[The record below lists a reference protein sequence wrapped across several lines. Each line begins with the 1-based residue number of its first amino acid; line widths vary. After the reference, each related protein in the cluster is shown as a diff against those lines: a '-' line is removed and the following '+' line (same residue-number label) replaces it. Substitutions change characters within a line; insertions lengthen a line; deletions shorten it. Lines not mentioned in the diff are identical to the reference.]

1 MVLSCLES
9 SMPGGWRS
17 DAQDSWQDGSALTTL
32 KAHNSTLAAKTI
44 QMNTPQIIFI
54 IPVLNSHAVLSH
66 LIDSLRAQTWPH
78 WQALIV
84 DGGSGEETI
93 RYLDHLC
100 ADGQRFHWQ
109 PQEQHFKGIFGA
121 MNQGMEAVAAS
132 PTWSQAWVLFW
143 GSDDWAASPE
153 VLETVASHLEA
164 LVKAGRMPD
173 LLICRARYA
182 RVDPQGQRILGRR
195 STFTTFGTYRWSV
208 FLGPTPPHQGTLFGP
223 KVRQKLPFYAP
234 GFDLS
239 ADVDYFLRL
248 SRFAD
253 VDVEVLP
260 LDLVEMSDGGVSG
273 QRNKQRFEE
282 VKLAYER
289 RYGWVWIISFFLRY
303 MKRAADAG
311 LAVFH

>member
-1 MVLSCLES
+1 MIGVFCSSRFGSSGMDYHNSCLKFNAE
-9 SMPGGWRS
+9 PI
-17 DAQDSWQDGSALTTL
+17 L
-32 KAHNSTLAAKTI
+32 
-44 QMNTPQIIFI
+44 MNTPQIVFI

-66 LIDSLRAQTWPH
+66 LVASLMAQTWPH

-84 DGGSGEETI
+84 DGGSSEETI

-100 ADGQRFHWQ
+100 ANDQRFHWQ
-109 PQEQHFKGIFGA
+109 AQVPPFKGIFGA

-153 VLETVASHLEA
+153 VLARVATHLEGLA
-164 LVKAGRMPD
+164 RAGREPD

-182 RVDPQGQRILGRR
+182 RVDPQGNHQLGRR
-195 STFTTFGTYRWSV
+195 STFKQMGSYRASV
-208 FLGPTPPHQGTLFGP
+208 FLGPTPPHQGTVFGP
-223 KVRQKLPFYAP
+223 KVRQRVPRYAE

-253 VDVEVLP
+253 ADAEVLP
-260 LDLVEMSDGGVSG
+260 LDLVEMAEGGISG
-273 QRNKQRFEE
+273 QRNKQRFRE
-282 VKLAYER
+282 VRRAYQR
-289 RYGWVWIISFFLRY
+289 RYGPLWWISYGLRY
-303 MKRAADAG
+303 VKRGVDAV
-311 LAVFH
+311 LAVVLP